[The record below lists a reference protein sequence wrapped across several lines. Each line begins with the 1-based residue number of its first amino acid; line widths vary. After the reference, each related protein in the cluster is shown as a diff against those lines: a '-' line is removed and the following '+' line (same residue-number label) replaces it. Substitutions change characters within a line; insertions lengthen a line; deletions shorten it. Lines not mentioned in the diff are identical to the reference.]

1 MEIFIMGM
9 IIGSVLTIICK
20 NTKQNNKKE
29 TKKQKYL
36 DHINSYKL
44 MEAPY
49 MAKLL
54 EEKRYGEFTELLKQS
69 EVEIAYTVCQI
80 IHYINGD

>member
-20 NTKQNNKKE
+20 NSKQN
-29 TKKQKYL
+29 KKQEIKRRYL
-36 DHINSYKL
+36 DQVNSYKL

-49 MAKLL
+49 MAQLL
-54 EEKRYGEFTELLKQS
+54 EEKRYKEFAELLKAS
-69 EVEIAYTVCQI
+69 EVEISYKVCQI

>member
-20 NTKQNNKKE
+20 NTKQNNKQEIKGRRLE
-29 TKKQKYL
+29 
-36 DHINSYKL
+36 HINSYKL